1 MASYDAVQL
10 VLYTGGYD
18 NGALTHAPASTIPLS
33 VTFSDGESDTTFEFD
48 DPETGFTTGQG
59 VFKGSVEI
67 ALAAGGTMQLPVLVQ
82 SAQTYILIPTGYSAT
97 DFNFPAT
104 LNTSTFNTNPFP
116 TCFLGGSLIATPEGE
131 REVETLAIGDAVLTE
146 DGRAVAVKW
155 IGRQTVFTVFG
166 PAERLMPVRFAS
178 GSLGEGLPH
187 ADLTVTADHGM
198 LIDGVICHAGALVNG
213 ETITTVPLEEMGP
226 SYTVYH
232 IETEEHKIILANGA
246 PAETFIDN
254 VSRRSFDNF
263 AEFEELYGDV
273 PDMEELDYPRAMSA
287 RQVPPRIKAKLAG
300 SKAA

>member
-1 MASYDAVQL
+1 MATYSVAGFMAYSGTSGTLSKGGFQAASV
-10 VLYTGGYD
+10 VLGD
-18 NGALTHAPASTIPLS
+18 EE
-33 VTFSDGESDTTFEFD
+33 VDTTFEVGD
-48 DPETGFTTGQG
+48 KETLGGTFA
-59 VFKGSVEI
+59 GSVDV
-67 ALAAGGTMQLPVLVQ
+67 ALAAGGTMRLVVVTDT
-82 SAQTYILIPTGYSAT
+82 SDTFVFVPTGYSEA
-97 DFNFPAT
+97 DFNWPAT
-104 LNTSTFNTNPFP
+104 IDTTTFNTNPFP

-131 REVETLAIGDAVLTE
+131 RAVETLAIGDAVLTE

-155 IGRQTVFTVFG
+155 IGRQTVFTVFTAFG
-166 PAERLMPVRFAS
+166 PAERLMPVRFAA

-198 LIDGVICHAGALVNG
+198 LIDGIICHAGALVNG

-232 IETEEHKIILANGA
+232 LETEEHEIILANGA

-273 PDMEELDYPRAMSA
+273 PEMEELDYPRAMSA